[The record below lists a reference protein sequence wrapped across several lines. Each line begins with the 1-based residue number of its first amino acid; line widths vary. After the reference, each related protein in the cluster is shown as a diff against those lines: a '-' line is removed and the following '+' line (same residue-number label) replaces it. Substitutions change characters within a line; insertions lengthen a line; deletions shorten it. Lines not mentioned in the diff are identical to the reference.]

1 VTARVAALGVTVVV
15 LSPVVGACAIA
26 LSIALSG
33 TSWESAD
40 PGSSARLLP
49 ILVIPFWGALVY
61 RLARRTVGHAVAALA
76 IAASAALWSVGCWW
90 LVVVATT

>member
-1 VTARVAALGVTVVV
+1 MRH
-15 LSPVVGACAIA
+15 S

-49 ILVIPFWGALVY
+49 ILAIPFWGALAY
-61 RLARRTVGHAVAALA
+61 RLARRTVGRPVTALA
-76 IAASAALWSVGCWW
+76 IAIAAASWSVGCWW
-90 LVVVATT
+90 LVVLATT